1 MCNYDSVNTVS
12 LVVMKYFGIVT
23 DCTFYNPG
31 PRSHGKSLVGCLKV
45 DGI

>member
-1 MCNYDSVNTVS
+1 MCNYDSVNTVL

-31 PRSHGKSLVGCLKV
+31 PRSHGKAGCLKV
-45 DGI
+45 DEI